1 MVNTGGVVINRTQAL
16 VLGFFLLVWV
26 AVIAILVV
34 APGVYEQTLRKAPG
48 GAGTA
53 EIVFVA
59 ALSGLIAVLFVG
71 VLRRWRWVFWLILIA
86 FFGGAL
92 RVPTAALQMLGYL
105 SPAGPTW
112 YVIVQGVVGAIQV
125 AIALAMLAGYRR
137 AGIWGAF

>member
-34 APGVYEQTLRKAPG
+34 APGVYEQTLRQAPG
-48 GAGTA
+48 SAGTA

-71 VLRRWRWVFWLILIA
+71 VLRRWRWAFWLILIA

-92 RVPTAALQMLGYL
+92 RVPAAALQMLGYL
-105 SPAGPTW
+105 SPADPTW